1 MSPSD
6 KKDSEMDLSVAE
18 CGSSS
23 EICPAGCDAIYKII
37 VENDRTV
44 TCIVQ
49 EWKIVFI
56 NKAVV
61 DSLGYDPSLLINRR
75 FLELVFPDDAEVVAS
90 THEKRLNG
98 HGRPDTY
105 RLRVVHRDGRSLW
118 FEAEIVEIVWNEK
131 PATLFYLRNITA
143 QKRARKEV
151 RRYRDSLENLV
162 QRRTSELT
170 VANHQLK
177 KEIDARQISASAL
190 RKSEEK
196 YRKILEGIKE
206 GYFEVDLT
214 GNLTFFNDAL
224 CAMSGFSPGDLLGK
238 NNLSFATKKSAKQLF
253 NTFSGI
259 FSTGQSADIADY
271 EMRRLDGTRGTLELS
286 AYLMRDEAGG
296 PIGFRGFAR
305 DVTERKRAEDAL
317 QRAHDELEK
326 RVEDRTRELQKAMEL
341 SKESVK
347 VKNEFLA
354 NMSHEIRTP
363 MNAIIGMSD
372 LLLDTVMTRKQREHL
387 NIIRSSSR
395 SLLELINDIL
405 DFSKIEAGKL
415 DFESIPFLL
424 SDVVEEVSDMFLEKT
439 RLKNIEFVLDIAQDV
454 PGELKGDP
462 FRLKQVLVNLVSNA
476 VKFTHKGEIRIK
488 VSNLGPRGQ
497 GGELMF
503 EVHDSG
509 IGISQALLH
518 NNGAPLLETFAQAD
532 GSTTRK
538 YGGTGLGLA
547 ICNRIVGMMDGKIF
561 VESQEGQ
568 GSVFKFTATFKDSS
582 AGLVPRQVL
591 PPNLLRT
598 TALVVESN
606 ASTSMVMKRQLDGFG
621 FRTVAVDS
629 GTRAMEVLDGENG
642 HQVGIVF
649 VDMKLYDMDGLD
661 LVTRIKAG
669 GGVNNTFPMVVI
681 GSNGSSDEIRTVRE
695 LGVESY
701 LMKPV
706 KQSTLFDTVMEIF
719 GYHQAGKSQVG
730 KFCGVNNEEFQGMR
744 VLLVE
749 DNIIN
754 QMVATEILK
763 DVGIKIFTAQ
773 NGLEALETL
782 MTTEVDAVLMDVQM
796 PEMDGLEAASA
807 IRNSL
812 ELKHLPIIA
821 MTAHA
826 MYGDRE
832 KCLASGM
839 NDYVPKPINR
849 NELFSVLRKNVF
861 LAGKGDGKISYSK
874 RKVEKSRAY
883 SLPGIDID
891 EGLQRVGG
899 AWEVYV
905 AILGKFCQV
914 YKEFSRQIQQLV
926 GEEDF
931 ANARIQAHS
940 LKGAAGNVAAEE
952 LRLGAKKLEDACF
965 EKDSNA
971 VSKVLPMIETAF
983 DMVVDSFG
991 KMEDKQVGQEKAPC
1005 REIGVEEVIQVIN
1018 AMENSLRESD
1028 PVAAQS
1034 SMERLNGLLDA
1045 GEGMTGMDQLLSTL
1059 GETVGDYTFDEA
1071 LTVLTKVA
1079 VKVEDMRARQKR
1091 LQG

>member
-1 MSPSD
+1 
-6 KKDSEMDLSVAE
+6 MDLSIAE
-18 CGSSS
+18 CEDSS
-23 EICPAGCDAIYKII
+23 EVRQDGCDSIYKTI
-37 VENDRTV
+37 VENDRTEI
-44 TCIVQ
+44 CIVR
-49 EWKIVFI
+49 EWKIVFV
-56 NKAVV
+56 NKAMVE
-61 DSLGYDPSLLINRR
+61 SLGYDRSFLIDRG
-75 FLELVFPDDAEVVAS
+75 FLDLVFPGDAGLVAA
-90 THEKRLNG
+90 THEKWLKG
-98 HGRPDTY
+98 DGGPDTY
-105 RLRVVHRDGRSLW
+105 RLRLVHRDGRLLL
-118 FEAEIVEIVWNEK
+118 FEVKNVGIVWEGK
-131 PATLFYLRNITA
+131 PVTLFSLRDITA
-143 QKRARKEV
+143 QRRAEKEV
-151 RRYRDSLENLV
+151 RRYRDSLEKLV
-162 QRRTSELT
+162 KLRTAELT
-170 VANHQLK
+170 VVNHQLK
-177 KEIDARQISASAL
+177 KEIDARQTSASAL

-206 GYFEVDLT
+206 GYFEVDLA

-224 CAMSGFSPGDLLGK
+224 CAMSGHSPSELMGK
-238 NNLSFATKKSAKQLF
+238 NNLAFATEKSAKQLF
-253 NTFSGI
+253 KTFSGI
-259 FSTGQSADIADY
+259 YRTGQSADIADY
-271 EMRRLDGTRGTLELS
+271 EMRRVDGSRGILELS
-286 AYLMRDEAGG
+286 AYLMRDEGG
-296 PIGFRGFAR
+296 KPIGFRGFTR

-341 SKESVK
+341 SQESVK

-424 SDVVEEVSDMFLEKT
+424 SDVVEEVSDMFLEKV
-439 RLKNIEFVLDIAQDV
+439 RLKNIEFVLDIALNV

-497 GGELMF
+497 GTELLF

-509 IGISQALLH
+509 IGISRDLLH
-518 NNGAPLLETFAQAD
+518 DNGAPLLETFAQAD

-547 ICNRIVGMMDGKIF
+547 ISNRIVGMMDGKIF
-561 VESQEGQ
+561 VESREGK
-568 GSVFKFTATFKDSS
+568 GSVFKFTATFKNSS

-606 ASTSMVMKRQLDGFG
+606 ASTSMVMKRQLEGFG

-629 GTRAMEVLDGENG
+629 GERALDILAGEGG
-642 HQVGIVF
+642 HKVGIAF
-649 VDMKLYDMDGLD
+649 VDLQLYDMDGLE
-661 LVTRIKAG
+661 LVSRIKAVG
-669 GGVNNTFPMVVI
+669 DDDNGFPMVVL
-681 GSNGSSDEIRTVRE
+681 GSSGTSEEIRTVRE
-695 LGVESY
+695 MEIESY

-719 GYHQAGKSQVG
+719 GYHQDRSQAVKSSG
-730 KFCGVNNEEFQGMR
+730 GNNEELKGMR

-763 DVGIKIFTAQ
+763 DAGIRIITAG
-773 NGLEALETL
+773 NGLEAIETL
-782 MTTEVDAVLMDVQM
+782 MATEVDAVLMDVQM

-807 IRNSL
+807 IRNNL

-861 LAGKGDGKISYSK
+861 LADEGDGKKSYSK
-874 RKVEKSRAY
+874 ITVDTNRIY
-883 SLPGIDID
+883 SLPGLDID

-899 AWEVYV
+899 AWDVYV
-905 AILGKFCQV
+905 GILNKFCQL
-914 YKEFSRQIQQLV
+914 YKGFSRRIRQMA
-926 GEEDF
+926 GAGDF

-952 LRLGAKKLEDACF
+952 LRLGAKKLENACF
-965 EKDSNA
+965 EKDAQA
-971 VSKVLPMIETAF
+971 VAKVLPMIETAF
-983 DMVVDSFG
+983 DMVVSSLE
-991 KMEDKQVGQEKAPC
+991 KMEKKQVAREKAPC
-1005 REIGVEEVIQVIN
+1005 REVGVEEVLREIN
-1018 AMENSLRESD
+1018 AMEGSLREFD
-1028 PVAAQS
+1028 PVEAEAC
-1034 SMERLNGLLDA
+1034 MERLRGLVDS
-1045 GEGMTGMDQLLSTL
+1045 GEGVNGMDRLLSTL
-1059 GETVGDYTFDEA
+1059 GATVGDYNFDEA

>member
-1 MSPSD
+1 
-6 KKDSEMDLSVAE
+6 MDLGVAE
-18 CGSSS
+18 CEKSSV
-23 EICPAGCDAIYKII
+23 ICQDGCDSIYKTI
-37 VENDRTV
+37 VENARDEI
-44 TCIVQ
+44 CIVQ
-49 EWKIVFI
+49 EWDIVFI

-61 DSLGYDPSLLINRR
+61 DSLGYDSAFLINRR
-75 FLELVFPDDAEVVAS
+75 FLDFVSPDDAELAAA
-90 THEKRLNG
+90 THGKGLNG
-98 HGRPDTY
+98 HGGADIK
-105 RLRVVHRDGRSLW
+105 RLRLVHRDGRSLW
-118 FEAEIVEIVWNEK
+118 FEAEGIEIVWNGK

-143 QKRARKEV
+143 QKRAKKEV
-151 RRYRDSLENLV
+151 RRYRDTLESLV
-162 QRRTSELT
+162 QRRTAELT
-170 VANHQLK
+170 VANHQLT
-177 KEIDARQISASAL
+177 KEIDARQTSAAAL

-206 GYFEVDLT
+206 GYFEVDLA
-214 GNLTFFNDAL
+214 GNLTFFNDAM
-224 CAMSGFSPGDLLGK
+224 CTMSGFSYEELMGK

-253 NTFSGI
+253 KTFSEI
-259 FSTGQSADIADY
+259 FISGQPADIADY
-271 EMRRLDGTRGTLELS
+271 EMCRLDGTRGILELS
-286 AYLMRDEAGG
+286 AYLMRAEDGV

-317 QRAHDELEK
+317 QQAHDELEK

-341 SKESVK
+341 SNESVK

-424 SDVVEEVSDMFLEKT
+424 SDVVEEVSDMFLEKI
-439 RLKNIEFVLDIAQDV
+439 RLKNIEFILDIAMDV

-476 VKFTHKGEIRIK
+476 VKFTHKGEVRIT
-488 VSNLGPRGQ
+488 VSNLGPTGQ
-497 GGELMF
+497 GAELLF

-509 IGISQALLH
+509 IGISPELLH
-518 NNGAPLLETFAQAD
+518 NNGAPLLATFAQAD

-568 GSVFKFTATFKDSS
+568 GSVFKFTAIFKNSA

-606 ASTSMVMKRQLDGFG
+606 ASTSMVMKRQLEGFG
-621 FRTVAVDS
+621 FRTVGVDS
-629 GTRAMEVLDGENG
+629 GARAIEVLAGENG
-642 HQVGIVF
+642 HQVGIAF
-649 VDMKLYDMDGLD
+649 IDLKLYDMDGLD
-661 LVTRIKAG
+661 LVSRIKAG
-669 GGVNNTFPMVVI
+669 TEVNNGFPMVVI
-681 GSNGSSDEIRTVRE
+681 GSNGTSDEIRTVRE
-695 LGVESY
+695 LGIESY

-719 GYHQAGKSQVG
+719 GYHQEKFKASKSAS
-730 KFCGVNNEEFQGMR
+730 VNSEEFQGMR

-763 DVGIKIFTAQ
+763 AVGIKIHTAQ

-832 KCLASGM
+832 KCIASGM

-861 LAGKGDGKISYSK
+861 LEGTGDGTISYNT
-874 RKVEKSRAY
+874 VEIEKSRAY
-883 SLPGIDID
+883 SLPGLDID

-899 AWEVYV
+899 SWDVYV
-905 AILGKFCQV
+905 AILGKFCLF
-914 YKEFSRQIQQLV
+914 YNDFSRQIQQLI
-926 GEEDF
+926 GEGDF

-940 LKGAAGNVAAEE
+940 LKGAAGNVAAEA
-952 LRLGAKKLEDACF
+952 LRLGAKKLENACF
-965 EKDSNA
+965 EKDSHA
-971 VSKVLPMIETAF
+971 ISKVLPMIETAF
-983 DMVVDSFG
+983 DVVVDSHG
-991 KMEDKQVGQEKAPC
+991 KMEKKQAPQDKTPFWEM
-1005 REIGVEEVIQVIN
+1005 GVEEVIGVIT
-1018 AMENSLRESD
+1018 AMEHSLRESD
-1028 PVAAQS
+1028 PVEAES
-1034 SMERLNGLLDA
+1034 CMERLSGLLDFRD
-1045 GEGMTGMDQLLSTL
+1045 GVDGMGQLLSTL
-1059 GETVGDYTFDEA
+1059 GTTVADYCFDEA

-1079 VKVEDMRARQKR
+1079 VKVEDMRARQKL